1 MEIAPNL
8 FVLGVGGSAPAYD
21 RDGQLIWK
29 GYPDQEKDIAI
40 DKAMGCAQTIPDSA
54 SVCLF
59 LFVLLYRLFFSLT
72 VLHPSHHQVK

>member
-29 GYPDQEKDIAI
+29 GYPGQEKDIAI
-40 DKAMGCAQTIPDSA
+40 DKALGCAQTIPDSA
-54 SVCLF
+54 SVC
-59 LFVLLYRLFFSLT
+59 
-72 VLHPSHHQVK
+72 